1 MSATLPVDGTS
12 RGLLALKLVQLV
24 NSKITQPDPAL
35 LPVPSPRC
43 STTAAPAMKNAPQLP
58 LTGGGL
64 TIIVS
69 LSALTHQL
77 QTTIWTTTNT
87 MVLIKSVITSAPRE
101 CMEIL
106 NPKAASPNVLL
117 LPLKPTTPLMVPLP
131 MENFVNKSVQVPN
144 MHSLEPE
151 SVSLPA

>member
-1 MSATLPVDGTS
+1 
-12 RGLLALKLVQLV
+12 
-24 NSKITQPDPAL
+24 
-35 LPVPSPRC
+35 
-43 STTAAPAMKNAPQLP
+43 
-58 LTGGGL
+58 
-64 TIIVS
+64 
-69 LSALTHQL
+69 
-77 QTTIWTTTNT
+77 
-87 MVLIKSVITSAPRE
+87 MVLIKSVITSAPQE

-131 MENFVNKSVQVPN
+131 MENSVNKSVQVPN